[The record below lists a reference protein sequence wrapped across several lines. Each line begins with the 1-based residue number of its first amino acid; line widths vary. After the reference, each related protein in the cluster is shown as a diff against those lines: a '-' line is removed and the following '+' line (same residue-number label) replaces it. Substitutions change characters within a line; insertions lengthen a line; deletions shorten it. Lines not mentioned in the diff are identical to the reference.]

1 MEEKVFADFSK
12 AHLYNLSERLREV
25 SKTVISCNKVADIG
39 CDHGYVAISLIES
52 GKINSALCMDINEGP
67 LEAAKEHI
75 RTAGYENVIE
85 TRLSNGLHNATAGDE
100 IESIIVAGMGGNLV
114 STIIDEGSDIV
125 KGLKQMV
132 LQPQS
137 ELFLVRK
144 KIREL
149 GFYIDSEKFLI
160 DMGKYYWIMDARPGK
175 QECMEPNMQELYDNY
190 SEFLIKSKDS
200 LYKEYIE
207 NSIRINEGYLKGISD
222 GNSASLNQK
231 INDLK
236 QVLNLMS

>member
-1 MEEKVFADFSK
+1 MEARVLEQPDRYSFSLSKRLK
-12 AHLYNLSERLREV
+12 AVSE
-25 SKTVISCNKVADIG
+25 TVIPCKKVADIG

-52 GKINSALCMDINEGP
+52 GKAEFALCMDINEGP
-67 LEAAKEHI
+67 LKAAKEHI
-75 RTAGYENVIE
+75 NAVGFESRIE
-85 TRLSNGLHNATAGDE
+85 TRLSNGLHNATSNDG

-114 STIIDEGSDIV
+114 TTIIDDGRSIV
-125 KGLKQMV
+125 KNLKQMV

-149 GFYIDSEKFLI
+149 GFYIDSEKFLT
-160 DMGKYYWIMDARPGK
+160 DMGKYYWIMDARPGIK
-175 QECMEPNMQELYDNY
+175 ECEEPELLDFYDNY
-190 SEFLIKSKDS
+190 SEFLIKSKDL

-207 NSIRINEGYLKGISD
+207 NSIKINEGYLKGISD
-222 GNSASLNQK
+222 GNADSLVRK